1 MIKFLTIL
9 ILALGCQDYNSNSG
23 DKFRYG
29 PLGLAPGSSAEF
41 TAAYVILQI
50 RCASCHRHSNYAGFK
65 SEQDWKDA
73 GLVVGGNT
81 DASTVINRIRN
92 YEGTGSDMPDD
103 SGPLPDEEFQTLKT
117 WVQSVTP

>member
-1 MIKFLTIL
+1 MIKLLFIL
-9 ILALGCQDYNSNSG
+9 ILALSCQDYNSNSG

-29 PLGLAPGSSAEF
+29 PLGLAAGSSAEF

-65 SEQDWKDA
+65 SEQAWKDA
-73 GLVVGGNT
+73 GFVVGGNT
-81 DASTVINRIRN
+81 DASTIITRIRN

-103 SGPLPDEEFQTLKT
+103 SGPIPDEEFAALKT
-117 WVQSVTP
+117 WVQSVVP

>member
-29 PLGLAPGSSAEF
+29 PLGLAAGSSAEF
-41 TAAYVILQI
+41 TAAYVVLQI
-50 RCASCHRHSNYAGFK
+50 RCASCHSNRHSNYAAFK

-73 GLVVGGNT
+73 GLVIGGNP
-81 DASTVINRIRN
+81 DASAVINKIWN
-92 YEGTGSDMPDD
+92 YEGTGSNMPEG
-103 SGPLPDEEFQTLKT
+103 SGPLADEEYQT
-117 WVQSVTP
+117 P